1 MNSLLKV
8 DGHDDAIIGV
18 GESFNRQMV
27 LVYSEQIIIKN
38 LMKMDMSEEE
48 AVEFYHFNII
58 KRNNNKA
65 TQYNNF
71 FVKGTFFHKFKIF
84 SIVLF
89 IFIISIF

>member
-58 KRNNNKA
+58 GS
-65 TQYNNF
+65 YN
-71 FVKGTFFHKFKIF
+71 GEGMP
-84 SIVLF
+84 
-89 IFIISIF
+89 IFIRQYDEDDLPR